1 MNYKVNA
8 SSTAMGSAS
17 FSIKGKNTQFGIAPK
32 DAETLPNPA
41 ELFLGSLSA
50 CMLKNV
56 ERFSK
61 MMHFKYSKATIS
73 IEANRT
79 EKPPQLENINYQLTI
94 YSDDAKLNIPLLKK
108 NLERFGTIYNT
119 IKLATSITGDITQEQ
134 DV

>member
-1 MNYKVNA
+1 MNYNVSA
-8 SSTAMGSAS
+8 SSIAHDSAS
-17 FSIKGKNTQFGIAPK
+17 FTIKETKTQFGITPK

-56 ERFSK
+56 ERFSQ
-61 MMHFKYSKATIS
+61 MMHFNYTKATIT
-73 IEANRT
+73 IEASRR

-94 YSDDAKLNIPLLKK
+94 TSNDDKLNIPLLKK

>member
-8 SSTAMGSAS
+8 SSIAHDSAS
-17 FSIKGKNTQFGIAPK
+17 FTIKETKTQFGIAPK

-56 ERFSK
+56 ERFSQ
-61 MMHFKYSKATIS
+61 MMHFNYTKATIT
-73 IEANRT
+73 IEASRT
-79 EKPPQLENINYQLTI
+79 EKPPQLENIKYQLTI
-94 YSDDAKLNIPLLKK
+94 FSNDEKLNIPLLKK

>member
-8 SSTAMGSAS
+8 SSIAHDSAY
-17 FSIKGKNTQFGIAPK
+17 FTIKESKTHFGIAPK

-56 ERFSK
+56 ERFSQ
-61 MMHFKYSKATIS
+61 MMHFSYTKATMT
-73 IEANRT
+73 IEASRT

-94 YSDDAKLNIPLLKK
+94 FSNDDKLNIPLLKK